1 MSHYTKQK
9 NKHFFY
15 VHIKCVQQLSE
26 GQIEYQRGWGGDI
39 GVGLSILETAA
50 ICCHSPAQLS
60 LGLV

>member
-1 MSHYTKQK
+1 MSHYTKRK

-26 GQIEYQRGWGGDI
+26 VQIEHRGGDI